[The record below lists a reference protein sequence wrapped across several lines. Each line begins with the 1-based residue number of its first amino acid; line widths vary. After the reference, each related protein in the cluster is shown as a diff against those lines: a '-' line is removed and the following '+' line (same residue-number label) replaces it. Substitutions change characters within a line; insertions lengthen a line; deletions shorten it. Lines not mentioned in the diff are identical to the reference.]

1 MRKLILSVV
10 LTLVAV
16 ALSVAPALAGG
27 GIGPTP

>member
-1 MRKLILSVV
+1 MRKLILSVMLSIV
-10 LTLVAV
+10 VM

>member
-16 ALSVAPALAGG
+16 VLSVAPAFAGG
-27 GIGPTP
+27 TIGPTP